1 MKLSFKN
8 SCPLIVR
15 GWGKFT
21 GLLWCLSGKE
31 SACNAGDD
39 GSIPG
44 SGRSPRRGPGN
55 PLQYSC
61 LENPM
66 DQEAWQATV
75 HRVTESD
82 TTEATEHAHVYWR
95 KVENIVTGLPTT
107 PNIQISSVLGF
118 FSFSFYFLLTPK
130 TFCIGL
136 SD

>member
-1 MKLSFKN
+1 MS
-8 SCPLIVR
+8 
-15 GWGKFT
+15 WGFP
-21 GLLWCLSGKE
+21 GGSGDKE
-31 SACNAGDD
+31 SACSVEDP
-39 GSIPG
+39 GSICV
-44 SGRSPRRGPGN
+44 SGRCPGEGDGN
-55 PLQYSC
+55 ALQYSC

-107 PNIQISSVLGF
+107 PNIQTSSVLGF